1 MAAVLT
7 RGDRR
12 RARRVAP
19 TAFGVARQAVI
30 RPGVDVALVDISHGG
45 ALVESS
51 GPIRPGARTDLAI
64 DAASGA
70 RRLLAVEVLR
80 CWVHALTPLLFR
92 SALRFLLEPEEA
104 G

>member
-7 RGDRR
+7 QGERR
-12 RARRVAP
+12 RTRRLAP

-45 ALVESS
+45 ALIESS
-51 GPIRPGARTDLAI
+51 GPIRPGARTDLAL
-64 DAASGA
+64 DAPSGA

-92 SALRFLLEPEEA
+92 SALRFLVEREER

>member
-1 MAAVLT
+1 MATVLT
-7 RGDRR
+7 RPDRR

-19 TAFGVARQAVI
+19 AAFGVAAQAVI
-30 RPGVDVALVDISHGG
+30 RPGVDVALVDISPDG
-45 ALVESS
+45 ALIEST
-51 GPIRPGARTDLAI
+51 GPIRPGARTDLAL

-92 SALRFLLEPEEA
+92 SALRFLLERDER

>member
-1 MAAVLT
+1 M
-7 RGDRR
+7 
-12 RARRVAP
+12 
-19 TAFGVARQAVI
+19 
-30 RPGVDVALVDISHGG
+30 RPGVDVALVEISHGG

-51 GPIRPGARTDLAI
+51 GPIRPGARTDLAL

-70 RRLLAVEVLR
+70 RRVLAVEVLR

-92 SALRFLLEPEEA
+92 SALRFLLERDLR

>member
-12 RARRVAP
+12 PARRVAP
-19 TAFGVARQAVI
+19 TAFGVARQAVM
-30 RPGVDVALVDISHGG
+30 RPGVDVALVEISHGG

-51 GPIRPGARTDLAI
+51 APIRPGARTDLAL
-64 DAASGA
+64 DATSGA
-70 RRLLAVEVLR
+70 RRVLAVEVLR

-92 SALRFLLEPEEA
+92 SALRFLLERDA
-104 G
+104 RG